1 MGVLVAKIVF
11 CQNLVVLYIE
21 SLWVLIDFL
30 HFLVVISVCFVV
42 SWWKHMREIRKTYK
56 KILFLLNTWKN
67 QNDFV
72 FVSSFLNVWEEET
85 CILKTK
91 FWFFWELLTRNL
103 ILNLLIPMLKTNFLF
118 TIFSPIPSLLIF
130 CAFTQYFTKPW
141 VSFSQN

>member
-56 KILFLLNTWKN
+56 KILFLRNTWKN

-130 CAFTQYFTKPW
+130 WAFTQYFMKPW
-141 VSFSQN
+141 VPFSQN